1 MSETAVKPGRPQV
14 FDRDQVMDIICN
26 LVTDGHNLPK
36 ICRRDDLPN
45 RETIYQWMKEDAQL
59 ANKYAQARERRADAR
74 SDRIDYYKRLSL
86 TGKIDPNTARVII
99 DAEKW
104 QAGKENAKRYGDRQI
119 IEHEVGSNLAEL
131 MDLAKERRMK
141 AITGKQ
147 ESLGVSLGA
156 SQVIEAEEVE

>member
-1 MSETAVKPGRPQV
+1 
-14 FDRDQVMDIICN
+14 MDIICD

-45 RETIYQWMKEDAQL
+45 RETIYQWMKEDATL
-59 ANKYAQARERRADAR
+59 SNKYAQARERRADAR

-131 MDLAKERRMK
+131 MDAAKQRRLQ
-141 AITGKQ
+141 AITEPQ
-147 ESLGVSLGA
+147 ECLGVSLGV